1 MRRRVTCAITTQ
13 QSLNSK
19 LLWRRF
25 FGAPKEN
32 IFNFTD
38 KESICTMHKF
48 RIKDP
53 ESVGFL
59 LGSLVI
65 FQGVRPSTQNQ

>member
-1 MRRRVTCAITTQ
+1 MKLLITTK

-19 LLWRRF
+19 WILRRF

-32 IFNFTD
+32 IFNFTH
-38 KESICTMHKF
+38 KESICIMHNF
-48 RIKDP
+48 RIRDP

-59 LGSLVI
+59 LGSFVI
-65 FQGVRPSTQNQ
+65 FQGVRPSTQNETYRL

>member
-1 MRRRVTCAITTQ
+1 
-13 QSLNSK
+13 
-19 LLWRRF
+19 
-25 FGAPKEN
+25 
-32 IFNFTD
+32 
-38 KESICTMHKF
+38 MHKF

-65 FQGVRPSTQNQ
+65 FQGVRPSTQNQWPILDIGHCQNETYRL